1 MRPQEFL
8 ALLLDTLH
16 EELKAENTDQVRST
30 FLLNASFHFN
40 ENKYRELF
48 VPVYN
53 FHPSLIFPSIARA
66 QLYLTPQSTRCGLER
81 SLGRFSTRGGLLYL
95 KY

>member
-30 FLLNASFHFN
+30 FLLNSSFHFN
-40 ENKYRELF
+40 ENRD
-48 VPVYN
+48 
-53 FHPSLIFPSIARA
+53 RA
-66 QLYLTPQSTRCGLER
+66 V
-81 SLGRFSTRGGLLYL
+81 
-95 KY
+95 